1 MQFFALIDEFCISYC
16 ECLSLWSI
24 ISFSLLFLQHLTPL
38 LHLCPQL
45 SSLLM
50 FALTLQVIPKTF
62 SDNLK
67 KKLPQSATLKGPS
80 GLTWDVELTTND
92 DTMFFN
98 HGWKNFVKDHS
109 LEETDLLVFRYNGWS
124 QFDVLIFDGKN
135 LCEKGV
141 SYFVRKCGQTEH
153 DNRCLTKKRLR
164 EGSMDDVHTPLDVDA
179 GCTSPVNSMGDDSV
193 TVPSEQCINSLVA
206 KKRTK
211 PQACEYHPFFRN
223 QRVDTKGTSKE
234 IIYGAH

>member
-1 MQFFALIDEFCISYC
+1 MDKGQFMVKIF
-16 ECLSLWSI
+16 
-24 ISFSLLFLQHLTPL
+24 FSQNLK
-38 LHLCPQL
+38 
-45 SSLLM
+45 
-50 FALTLQVIPKTF
+50 VIPKTF

-92 DTMFFN
+92 GATFFN
-98 HGWKNFVKDHS
+98 HGWQNFVKDHS
-109 LEETDLLVFRYNGWS
+109 LEETDLLIFSYNGWS

-135 LCEKGV
+135 MCEKGA

-153 DNRCLTKKRLR
+153 DNKCLTKKRLK

-179 GCTSPVNSMGDDSV
+179 GCTSPVNSMGDDNV

-206 KKRTK
+206 KKRTRQSAESSVMLK
-211 PQACEYHPFFRN
+211 MYDILDHIKWIPTEWVMNHPLMEN
-223 QRVDTKGTSKE
+223 QEIYLHFNEGTWRAK
-234 IIYGAH
+234 